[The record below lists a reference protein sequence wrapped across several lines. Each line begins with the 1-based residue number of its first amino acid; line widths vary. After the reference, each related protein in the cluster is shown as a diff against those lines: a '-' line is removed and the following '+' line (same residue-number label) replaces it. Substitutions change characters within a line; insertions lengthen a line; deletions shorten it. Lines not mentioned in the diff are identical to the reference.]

1 MKPKQL
7 IILGVVLV
15 ALIFLYS
22 FSGNDENTGSKSG
35 LQAGDVII
43 NSETLNVND
52 VTSLKISD
60 TDDSVHLS
68 RQEGSWF
75 VSNRDNYII
84 QGKTDREFRILK
96 AYLST
101 RLVLFLFSTT
111 RYRMKYLEKYI
122 FEMIPDISNDTDVE
136 PEQINEKWISD
147 YFGLEEIERLVIK
160 NHSTRHYLPFP

>member
-68 RQEGSWF
+68 RQQGSWV
-75 VSNRDNYII
+75 VSNRDNYKADFSKISKNQVLGRFKSNSLRFAHPPRPA
-84 QGKTDREFRILK
+84 QGPRD
-96 AYLST
+96 
-101 RLVLFLFSTT
+101 LVYAGRS
-111 RYRMKYLEKYI
+111 
-122 FEMIPDISNDTDVE
+122 
-136 PEQINEKWISD
+136 
-147 YFGLEEIERLVIK
+147 
-160 NHSTRHYLPFP
+160 

>member
-68 RQEGSWF
+68 RQEGSWV
-75 VSNRDNYII
+75 VSNRDNYKADFSKIS
-84 QGKTDREFRILK
+84 RVLK
-96 AYLST
+96 KLIEIRVA
-101 RLVLFLFSTT
+101 
-111 RYRMKYLEKYI
+111 
-122 FEMIPDISNDTDVE
+122 
-136 PEQINEKWISD
+136 EQ
-147 YFGLEEIERLVIK
+147 
-160 NHSTRHYLPFP
+160 